1 MRTMKPLLFIAML
14 LAPLVGARAKQD
26 SAAHARLLS
35 AKTACLHLGNGSDKD
50 LAEARRELKTWGRF
64 KLVDDCSSSDVAI
77 WITARYVPEAE
88 ICGAIVQV
96 QGISDKAILWTG
108 NKHCKTK
115 TDEVVGQLVRQLR
128 ADMTHMKK

>member
-1 MRTMKPLLFIAML
+1 MPTMKPLLFIAIL

-26 SAAHARLLS
+26 STSNARLLS
-35 AKTACLHLGNGSDKD
+35 AKTACMHLGNGTDKD
-50 LAEARRELKTWGRF
+50 LEEARRELKSWGRF
-64 KLVDDCSSSDVAI
+64 KLVDNCSAADVAI

-88 ICGAIVQV
+88 ICGAILQV
-96 QGISDKAILWTG
+96 QASSDHSILWTA

-115 TDEVVGQLVRQLR
+115 PDVVVGQLVRQLR